1 MHDLLLNVLKV
12 FIKSLAIQ
20 IKLHIFAPSKVAND
34 KLRIYDKIDNN
45 DASINKQKNRT
56 MQKIY
61 DFKAFSSR
69 GKEIDFSEFQGKVLL
84 VVNTASKCGFTPQ
97 FAGLEELNK
106 KYKDRG
112 LVIVGFP
119 CNQFKEQ
126 DPEGDAQIE
135 EFCQLN
141 YGVTFQIMRKT
152 DVNGP
157 AAEPIF
163 EYLKSQAPTE
173 EYKGL
178 KAKATRT
185 MLKTLSKSVEKDSDI
200 LWNFT
205 KFLISRDGETIKR
218 YAPTTEPKDFEK
230 DIEEML

>member
-1 MHDLLLNVLKV
+1 
-12 FIKSLAIQ
+12 
-20 IKLHIFAPSKVAND
+20 
-34 KLRIYDKIDNN
+34 
-45 DASINKQKNRT
+45 

-157 AAEPIF
+157 AADPIF